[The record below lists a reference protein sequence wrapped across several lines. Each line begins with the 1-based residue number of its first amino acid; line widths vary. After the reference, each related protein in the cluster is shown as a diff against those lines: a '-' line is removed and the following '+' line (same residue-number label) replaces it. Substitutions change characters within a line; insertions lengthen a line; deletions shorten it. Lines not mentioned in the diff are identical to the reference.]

1 MKITASTVLKV
12 IVLATA
18 VSLALPVHN
27 QTYPVTLPYTAKEIR
42 CLVDNV
48 YHEARGESFWGQ
60 VLVAK
65 VTLNR
70 AALSEQSLCQTVYA
84 PKQFSWTIKKQ
95 KPINRNSKEYDQA
108 FQASAAGFRVT
119 FPALYYHNL
128 KVHPKWAKTFT
139 RVATYGNHTFY
150 Q

>member
-1 MKITASTVLKV
+1 MKITASTLPKLLVLV
-12 IVLATA
+12 AT
-18 VSLALPVHN
+18 VSLALPIQNHK
-27 QTYPVTLPYTAKEIR
+27 YPITLPYTTKEIR

-48 YHEARGESFWGQ
+48 YHEARGESYWGQ

-84 PKQFSWTIKKQ
+84 PKQFSWTLKKQ
-95 KPINRNSKEYDQA
+95 KPINRKSNEYTTA
-108 FQASAAGFRVT
+108 FNAAAMAFRIQ

-128 KVHPKWAKTFT
+128 GVHPKWAKAFT
-139 RVATYGNHTFY
+139 KVATYGNHTFY